1 MAKRR
6 NPKKEKALRNQA
18 YARKFR
24 KRTTTGRMGRRF
36 QQRPP
41 KSEEEDTGAAAMD
54 AADQYVWLNF
64 TLSYSEF
71 LGCTRVHPYLL
82 SVVSCQLEE
91 RIEFLR
97 SIKLTQNY
105 QSLDTSGQR

>member
-24 KRTTTGRMGRRF
+24 KRTTTGRFQRRF

-41 KSEEEDTGAAAMD
+41 KEEDEDVASTGAA
-54 AADQYVWLNF
+54 
-64 TLSYSEF
+64 E
-71 LGCTRVHPYLL
+71 
-82 SVVSCQLEE
+82 
-91 RIEFLR
+91 
-97 SIKLTQNY
+97 
-105 QSLDTSGQR
+105 